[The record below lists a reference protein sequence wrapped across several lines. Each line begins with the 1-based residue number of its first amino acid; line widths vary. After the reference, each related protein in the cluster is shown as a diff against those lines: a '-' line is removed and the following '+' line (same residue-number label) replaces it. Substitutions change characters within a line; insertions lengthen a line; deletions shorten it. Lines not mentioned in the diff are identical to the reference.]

1 MSKSNPVNAL
11 MRALSPRTTAER
23 TTAVVT
29 TESKSDS
36 TTRRTAG
43 NQTAPDKAPKMKAR
57 QPTTQAIPLAERD
70 GHGLKHHAELA
81 DDPGDDQEA
90 AASLARWEERFDA
103 EVRQY
108 TERSARQQKAQ
119 KARAQGPS
127 IDIPEGADCI
137 VAGQTAPEPEPEPT
151 SEPRLQK
158 RGRSA
163 TVRDVLRDGM
173 QRISRMSMTQE
184 NMAGLTLGD
193 LARSRWVT
201 SHSAGTEGGAHPLLD
216 KLPAKYRRALS
227 LEYIDFQRNKRNE
240 GVTGK
245 ERDDKLKEA
254 IAKKFLA
261 MALLGPDSEFDA
273 SKIGSWSAI
282 NRYLS
287 KHFGLQIE
295 QEPTS
300 ARNESSSARSRRVA
314 SDFRDQLASDAEQR
328 SRHYQMAWSIDLTN
342 KESHPFVSKVFAGT
356 IEDTRKQE
364 TVSTRPGQRTDVTAT
379 FQRDFKMSVYEFE
392 RSDGSVGK
400 FDSIDEFVAFVGDP
414 LKSGLPSLVSHYACQ
429 NLGMFVKNL
438 LFTKTDDK
446 GNPESVLGLYDG
458 TPVVISTSPKA
469 SYRLK
474 KAADGTVTL
483 SYRSEVDTTGAGAQ
497 GKNTARLLSVGPDGI
512 QTRSVLIEDAQAT
525 TTVDIVFHPD
535 GTARMGRLDFTAQ
548 GWNQLS

>member
-1 MSKSNPVNAL
+1 MSKSNPVNSL
-11 MRALSPRTTAER
+11 VRALSPRTTAESTTTEV
-23 TTAVVT
+23 TTAP
-29 TESKSDS
+29 KSES
-36 TTRRTAG
+36 TTPRATG
-43 NQTAPDKAPKMKAR
+43 NLGSSDKQPKMKAR
-57 QPTTQAIPLAERD
+57 QPAKPTIPLAERD
-70 GHGLKHHAELA
+70 GQGVKRHAEIA
-81 DDPGDDQEA
+81 DDPADDLEA
-90 AASLARWEERFDA
+90 VASIARWEERFDA
-103 EVRQY
+103 EVRHY
-108 TERSARQQKAQ
+108 TERTARQQKAQ
-119 KARAQGPS
+119 KARTQGPS
-127 IDIPEGADCI
+127 IDVPEGAECI
-137 VAGQTAPEPEPEPT
+137 VAGQVAPAPATEPT
-151 SEPRLQK
+151 LHK

-173 QRISRMSMTQE
+173 QRLSRMSMTQD
-184 NMAGLTLGD
+184 NMAALTLGD
-193 LARSRWVT
+193 LARSRWVM
-201 SHSAGTEGGAHPLLD
+201 SPMAGADGSAHPLLD
-216 KLPAKYRRALS
+216 KLPAKFRRALA
-227 LEYIDFQRNKRNE
+227 LDYMDFQRNKRNE
-240 GVTGK
+240 ALTGK

-261 MALLGPDSEFDA
+261 MALLGPDSDFDQ

-287 KHFGLQIE
+287 KQFGLQVE
-295 QEPTS
+295 QEPAS
-300 ARNESSSARSRRVA
+300 ARNDSSSARSRRA
-314 SDFRDQLASDAEQR
+314 TSDFRDQLALGAEQR
-328 SRHYQMAWSIDLTN
+328 SRNYQMAWSIDLTN
-342 KESHPFVSKVFAGT
+342 KESDPFVSKVFAGT

-364 TVSTRPGQRTDVTAT
+364 TVTTQPGQRTDVTAT

-392 RSDGSVGK
+392 RPDGSVGK
-400 FDSIDEFVAFVGDP
+400 FASIDEFVAFVGDP
-414 LKSGLPSLVSHYACQ
+414 MKSGLPSLVSHYACQ

-497 GKNTARLLSVGPDGI
+497 GKNTARLLSVGEDGI

-525 TTVDIVFHPD
+525 TTVDVVFHPD